1 VLALVVHCAI
11 ISNVATRYALLQSS
25 YTMQIQLTIA
35 LNNKNSKKVAMQ
47 QLMLFKKLEQYAN
60 MLVEQH
66 TDAVNSKVQIVKVH
80 VYDDANNLIV

>member
-1 VLALVVHCAI
+1 
-11 ISNVATRYALLQSS
+11 
-25 YTMQIQLTIA
+25 
-35 LNNKNSKKVAMQ
+35 MQ